1 MLVMPSLKEEI
12 KEQQE
17 IIKHQKYQIKKL
29 QKDLYLMYTR
39 LQEVDASLDQK
50 PNEQV

>member
-1 MLVMPSLKEEI
+1 MLVMPSLEEEI
-12 KEQQE
+12 KEQRE

-39 LQEVDASLDQK
+39 LQETG
-50 PNEQV
+50 EQTGDSKGH